1 MRRCPCRRYTKGRRP
16 TMQAKASSSARL
28 LIVDDHDLVREGMR
42 AMLSK
47 EPDLEVVGEAENG
60 REALRL
66 CRELRPDLVLMDV
79 RMPEMD
85 GLKATRALKDESPET
100 IVLVVTTHEKQ
111 VYLLEAIRAG
121 AAGYVLKEAPKQQLV
136 GAIRGVLEGGSPLNQ
151 ELAMGLLRR
160 LSEEVRRPTPQPP
173 PPEDVR
179 EERQEGRPLREALT
193 GRELEVLR
201 VLASGKTNRE
211 IARDLRMSLSTV
223 KGHIHHIISKLGV
236 SDRTQAAV
244 KAVELGLL
252 RGQAGE

>member
-1 MRRCPCRRYTKGRRP
+1 MDDSKQRGR
-16 TMQAKASSSARL
+16 SSSRL

-60 REALRL
+60 REALEL
-66 CRELRPDLVLMDV
+66 CRKLRPDVVLMDV

-85 GLKATRALKDESPET
+85 GLEATRALKEESPET

-111 VYLLEAIRAG
+111 DYLLEAIRAG
-121 AAGYVLKEAPKQQLV
+121 AAGYVLKEAPRRQLV
-136 GAIRGVLEGGSPLNQ
+136 GAIRGVLEGESPLNQ

-173 PPEDVR
+173 PPEDVSEGR
-179 EERQEGRPLREALT
+179 QQEGRPLGEALT
-193 GRELEVLR
+193 ERELEVLR
-201 VLASGKTNRE
+201 VLALGKTNRE

-244 KAVELGLL
+244 RAVELGLL